1 MQLDTSALF
10 NIGAKNKDDQTPQ
23 AVAYSWNLT
32 IVEQEEKIKNAT
44 ERLLT
49 PDMDDRAILNSCLS
63 LIRLYNGNMD
73 IYDQVKKNIR
83 ERDEKTGEKIRAVL
97 SEIMEDVE
105 EDQDVDIII
114 AKLVYVIK
122 KYMDIPRYDAV
133 AELVKAMDKRRE
145 YRDNL
150 LGIKP
155 YYYVYREIA
164 ELKRTMDY
172 SVIEKG
178 HLKKLVG
185 EEKVDNLDTI
195 LTDITEAIKE

>member
-10 NIGAKNKDDQTPQ
+10 NIGAKNEDDQTPQ
-23 AVAYSWNLT
+23 AVAYRWNLT
-32 IVEQEEKIKNAT
+32 IVEQEEKIKNYT

-49 PDMDDRAILNSCLS
+49 PDMDDRAILLNCLS
-63 LIRLYNGNMD
+63 LIRLYSGNTD
-73 IYDQVKKNIR
+73 IYDQVRKNIR
-83 ERDEKTGEKIRAVL
+83 ERDEKAGDKIRAIL

-105 EDQDVDIII
+105 EDKDVDVII

-122 KYMDIPRYDAV
+122 KYMNVPRYDAV
-133 AELVKAMDKRRE
+133 AEMVKAMDKRRE
-145 YRDNL
+145 YRDEL

-172 SVIEKG
+172 SEIEKR
-178 HLKKLVG
+178 HMKKLVG
-185 EEKVDNLDTI
+185 EEKIDTLDTI

>member
-10 NIGAKNKDDQTPQ
+10 NIGAKNEEDQKPQ
-23 AVAYSWNLT
+23 AIAYSWNLT
-32 IVEQEEKIKNAT
+32 IADQEEQIKKAT
-44 ERLLT
+44 EELLT
-49 PDMDDRAILNSCLS
+49 PDMDNKAILNSCLS
-63 LIRLYNGNMD
+63 LIRLYNGNTD
-73 IYDQVKKNIR
+73 IYDQVRKNIR
-83 ERDEKTGEKIRAVL
+83 ERNEKTGEKIRAIL

-105 EDQDVDIII
+105 DDKDVDVIL

-145 YRDNL
+145 YRDKL

-155 YYYVYREIA
+155 YYYIYREIA

-172 SVIEKG
+172 SENEKR
-178 HLKKLVG
+178 HIKKLVG
-185 EEKVDNLDTI
+185 DDKIDTLDAI
-195 LTDITEAIKE
+195 LTGITEAIKE